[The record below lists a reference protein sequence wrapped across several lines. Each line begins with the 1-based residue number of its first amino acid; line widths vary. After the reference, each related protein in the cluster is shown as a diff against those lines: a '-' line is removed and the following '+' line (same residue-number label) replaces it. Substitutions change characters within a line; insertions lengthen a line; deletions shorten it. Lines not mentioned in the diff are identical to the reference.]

1 MAERTRGQAGRWRVV
16 AAEELRDLWAA
27 GRATWMVFVLA
38 LILSVSTVALA
49 RTVSVNLLD
58 ARAGAVAIARLAA
71 GVGAVLA
78 MLMASDAISGERE
91 RATLEALLVTP
102 VDRRQLVAGKLVA
115 ALSLSV
121 GCYLV
126 SVPYLIVIG
135 RVAGITGAAVVAA
148 GIVGG
153 LAAVFLAAVAL
164 MISVRASTNRTS
176 LAASLL
182 TLAVLTL
189 PGLLPATAMKGAI
202 GQAITRIDPI
212 SALLGFLNA
221 VLVDERPLAAEAG
234 WLLSP
239 VLLAAATVIWVTA
252 IPRRIPLDPGHA

>member
-1 MAERTRGQAGRWRVV
+1 MTERTGKWRVV
-16 AAEELRDLWAA
+16 AAEELRDLWVA
-27 GRATWMVFVLA
+27 GRGAWMVFVLS

-49 RTVSVNLLD
+49 RTASVNLLD
-58 ARAGAVAIARLAA
+58 AREGAVAIARLAA
-71 GVGAVLA
+71 GVGALLA
-78 MLMASDAISGERE
+78 MLVASDAISGERE

-102 VDRRQLVAGKLVA
+102 VDRRHLVVGKLIA

-135 RVAGITGAAVVAA
+135 RIAGITGAAVVAA

-153 LAAVFLAAVAL
+153 LAAVLLAVGAL
-164 MISVRASTNRTS
+164 VISLRASTNRTS

-182 TLAVLTL
+182 TLTVLAL
-189 PGLLPATAMKGAI
+189 PGLLPATAMKSAVA
-202 GQAITRIDPI
+202 QAIARVDPI

-221 VLVDERPLAAEAG
+221 VLVDERPLAAGAE

-239 VLLAAATVIWVTA
+239 VLLAVIAVVWVMSA
-252 IPRRIPLDPGHA
+252 PRRILLDPSHA

>member
-1 MAERTRGQAGRWRVV
+1 MGEQTRGQVGRWHVV
-16 AAEELRDLWAA
+16 AAEELRDLWIA

-78 MLMASDAISGERE
+78 MLVASDAISGERE
-91 RATLEALLVTP
+91 RVTLEALLVTP

-115 ALSLSV
+115 ALSLPV

-126 SVPYLIVIG
+126 SIPYLIVIS
-135 RVAGITGAAVVAA
+135 RMAGITGAAIVAA

-176 LAASLL
+176 LTASLL
-182 TLAVLTL
+182 MLAVLTL
-189 PGLLPATAMKGAI
+189 PGLLPATAMKTAI
-202 GQAITRIDPI
+202 AQAIAHIDPI

-221 VLVDERPLAAEAG
+221 VLVDERPLTGEVG
-234 WLLSP
+234 WLVSP
-239 VLLAAATVIWVTA
+239 VLLAAVAVVWVTA
-252 IPRRIPLDPGHA
+252 IPPHIPLDPGHA

>member
-1 MAERTRGQAGRWRVV
+1 MWRVV
-16 AAEELRDLWAA
+16 AAEELRDLWVA
-27 GRATWMVFVLA
+27 GRGTWMVFVLA
-38 LILSVSTVALA
+38 LILSISTVTLT
-49 RTVSVNLLD
+49 RTVAINLLD
-58 ARAGAVAIARLAA
+58 AREGAVVIARLTA
-71 GVGAVLA
+71 GVGALLA
-78 MLMASDAISGERE
+78 MLVASDAVSGERE

-102 VDRRQLVAGKLVA
+102 VDRRQLMTGKLVA

-135 RVAGITGAAVVAA
+135 RVAGITGAAIVAA
-148 GIVGG
+148 GLVGG

-164 MISVRASTNRTS
+164 LISVRASTNRAS
-176 LAASLL
+176 LAISLL
-182 TLAVLTL
+182 TLAVLAL

-202 GQAITRIDPI
+202 AQIIARIDPI

-221 VLVDERPLAAEAG
+221 VLIDERPLTAEAG

-239 VLLAAATVIWVTA
+239 ALLALVTVIWVTA
-252 IPRRIPLDPGHA
+252 VPRRIKLDPAQP